1 MKGSRPLTDAEIRR
15 VTASFKGA
23 HSARDRALF
32 LLGVRSG
39 FRVSEILS
47 LRFADLLH
55 GGKIAERVTVSRRA
69 MKGKTEGRSVVLH
82 SEARAAL
89 EVLAAELRRE
99 GNIDPLDF
107 VFQSRK
113 GDNSP
118 IGRVQ
123 AWRVLNAAFQGLRLA
138 GKLGTHSMRKSFAN
152 RVYERL
158 GFDLIRTQAALGH
171 RNIGSTVAYLSF
183 READIDAAVLAA

>member
-1 MKGSRPLTDAEIRR
+1 MKGSRPLTDSEIKR
-15 VTASFKGA
+15 VAASFKGA

-47 LRFADLLH
+47 LRFADLMQ
-55 GGKIAERVTVSRRA
+55 GEKISERVTVSRRA

-82 SEARAAL
+82 PEARIAL
-89 EVLAAELRRE
+89 EVLAAERRRE
-99 GNIDPLDF
+99 GAISPPDF

-113 GDNSP
+113 GANSP
-118 IGRVQ
+118 ISRVQ
-123 AWRVLNAAFQGLRLA
+123 AWRVLNAAFQGLHLA
-138 GKLGTHSMRKSFAN
+138 GKLGTHSMRKSFAS

-171 RNIGSTVAYLSF
+171 RSISSTVSYLSF
-183 READIDAAVLAA
+183 RESDIDAAVLAA

>member
-1 MKGSRPLTDAEIRR
+1 MKGSRPLTDSEIKR
-15 VTASFKGA
+15 VAASFKGA
-23 HSARDRALF
+23 HGTRDRALF

-47 LRFADLLH
+47 LRFADLMH
-55 GGKIAERVTVSRRA
+55 GGRIAERVTVCRRS
-69 MKGKTEGRSVVLH
+69 MKGKTQGRSVVLH
-82 SEARAAL
+82 PEARTAL
-89 EVLAAELRRE
+89 EALAAEIRAE
-99 GNIDPLDF
+99 GPISLLAF
-107 VFQSRK
+107 VFRSRK

-123 AWRVLNAAFQGLRLA
+123 AWRILNGSFERLGLA

-183 READIDAAVLAA
+183 READIDAAILSA